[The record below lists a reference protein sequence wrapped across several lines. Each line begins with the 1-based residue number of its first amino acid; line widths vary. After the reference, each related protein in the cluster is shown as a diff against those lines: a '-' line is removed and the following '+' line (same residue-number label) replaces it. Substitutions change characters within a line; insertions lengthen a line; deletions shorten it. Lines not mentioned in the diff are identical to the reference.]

1 MISRRKAGW
10 ANPAAGVSGMP
21 YLPRMGGSSPSQ
33 DTVGRANRRAVS
45 RRRVLARVC
54 RGIAALLAAGC
65 ALGFTS
71 SGAVAGQ
78 VPVILQYS
86 CQLPV
91 VGRTAV
97 TATFGWPSGLQT
109 TTVDTRTP
117 SLPVE
122 VAGTVAP
129 AARTVVRL
137 ASIEWIEGTA
147 DVSAELMAPQ
157 GDISEKVKLTVP
169 RTNVST
175 GSGPLTVPASG
186 SIPSVLL
193 SQTGHAKVVVGA
205 VVIHLAT
212 LTASGAL
219 SSLGNL
225 SLSCTLDSGQTGVV
239 ASLQILP
246 SASSAAPSSS
256 ASSAASSSSTAQAAL
271 RRAPSQTPAPTQ
283 TPTHAHTPAPGSG
296 PSPQSAL
303 GTLLR
308 HSAPLARSY
317 PGFLLLALFILCAA
331 VLVILKAGGAAVAEL
346 RGPSGRGRPPR
357 RAPGR
362 RPAEGLSPPHR
373 RAGRRQPAHYPR
385 GEQDPDGDHD
395 GAPRP

>member
-33 DTVGRANRRAVS
+33 GTVGRANRRAVS
-45 RRRVLARVC
+45 RRGVQAWVC

-65 ALGFTS
+65 ALGFTG

-86 CQLPV
+86 CRLPY
-91 VGRTAV
+91 VGGTPV
-97 TATFGWPSGLQT
+97 TATVGWPSGLQT

-129 AARTVVRL
+129 AARTVVSL
-137 ASIEWIEGTA
+137 ASIKWIEGTA

-157 GDISEKVKLTVP
+157 GDISEKMKLTVP
-169 RTNVST
+169 RTKVST

-193 SQTGHAKVVVGA
+193 SQTGQAKVVVGA

-219 SSLGNL
+219 SGLGNI
-225 SLSCTLDSGQTGVV
+225 SFSCTLDSGQTGVV

-256 ASSAASSSSTAQAAL
+256 TAQAAL
-271 RRAPSQTPAPTQ
+271 RPAPSQSPTQ
-283 TPTHAHTPAPGSG
+283 TLTPAHTPAPSSG

-308 HSAPLARSY
+308 HFAPFARSY

-331 VLVILKAGGAAVAEL
+331 VLVILKAGGVAVAEL

-357 RAPGR
+357 RAPR
-362 RPAEGLSPPHR
+362 RDPESLRPLQP
-373 RAGRRQPAHYPR
+373 RAGRRQPAHHSRHQHPR
-385 GEQDPDGDHD
+385 G
-395 GAPRP
+395 GAEP

>member
-10 ANPAAGVSGMP
+10 ANPAVGVSGIP
-21 YLPRMGGSSPSQ
+21 YLPHMGGSSPNQ
-33 DTVGRANRRAVS
+33 GAVGRANRRAVS
-45 RRRVLARVC
+45 RWGVLARVC
-54 RGIAALLAAGC
+54 RGIAVLLAAGC
-65 ALGFTS
+65 ALGFTA

-86 CQLPV
+86 CQLPL
-91 VGRTAV
+91 VGGTAL
-97 TATFGWPSGLQT
+97 TARFGWPSGLQT

-122 VAGTVAP
+122 VAGTVAS
-129 AARTVVRL
+129 AARTVVSL

-157 GDISEKVKLTVP
+157 GDISEIMKLTVP
-169 RTNVST
+169 RTKVST

-193 SQTGHAKVVVGA
+193 SQTGQAKVVVGA

-219 SSLGNL
+219 SGLGNI
-225 SLSCTLDSGQTGVV
+225 SFSCTLDSGQTGVV
-239 ASLQILP
+239 SSLQILP

-256 ASSAASSSSTAQAAL
+256 TAQAAL
-271 RRAPSQTPAPTQ
+271 RPAPSQTPAPTQ
-283 TPTHAHTPAPGSG
+283 TPTPAHTPAPSSG
-296 PSPQSAL
+296 PSPQTAL

-308 HSAPLARSY
+308 HFAPFARSY
-317 PGFLLLALFILCAA
+317 PGFLLLALFIPCAA
-331 VLVILKAGGAAVAEL
+331 VLVILKAGGVAIAEL

-357 RAPGR
+357 RAPR
-362 RPAEGLSPPHR
+362 RDPAESLRPLQP
-373 RAGRRQPAHYPR
+373 RAGRRQPAHHSRHQHPR
-385 GEQDPDGDHD
+385 G
-395 GAPRP
+395 GAEP

>member
-1 MISRRKAGW
+1 MISGRKAGW

-33 DTVGRANRRAVS
+33 GTVGRANRRAVS
-45 RRRVLARVC
+45 RRGLLARVC
-54 RGIAALLAAGC
+54 RGIAPLLAAGC

-71 SGAVAGQ
+71 NGAVAGQ

-86 CQLPV
+86 CKLPV
-91 VGRTAV
+91 VGGTAV
-97 TATFGWPSGLQT
+97 TATVGWPSGLQT

-129 AARTVVRL
+129 AARTVVSL
-137 ASIEWIEGTA
+137 ARIEWIEGTA

-193 SQTGHAKVVVGA
+193 SQTGQAKVVVGA

-219 SSLGNL
+219 SGLGNI

-239 ASLQILP
+239 ASLQIVP

-256 ASSAASSSSTAQAAL
+256 TAQAAH
-271 RRAPSQTPAPTQ
+271 RPAPSQTPAPTQ
-283 TPTHAHTPAPGSG
+283 TPTPAAHTPAPSSG

-317 PGFLLLALFILCAA
+317 PGFLLLALFIVCAA
-331 VLVILKAGGAAVAEL
+331 VLVILKAGGVAVAEL

-357 RAPGR
+357 RAPRR
-362 RPAEGLSPPHR
+362 RPAEGLSPLHR
-373 RAGRRQPAHYPR
+373 RAGRRQPAHHPRHQHPR
-385 GEQDPDGDHD
+385 G
-395 GAPRP
+395 GAEP